1 MVILV
6 LQLFGGRI
14 VYGQGERKNRRVVD
28 AKYVVCILKIVFP
41 CVGSPSSIETTE
53 TKNYRKIFA
62 YLVRLVTEK

>member
-1 MVILV
+1 MARARGKK
-6 LQLFGGRI
+6 QKGC
-14 VYGQGERKNRRVVD
+14 RRE
-28 AKYVVCILKIVFP
+28 IRGLHFEIVFS